1 MDASTRFET
10 AAVGALPVLSA
21 LMEQWGL
28 ARIIDEV
35 VPWDGDVPLGTLAE
49 LLVVNRVEKPEAM
62 YAVGEWA
69 VEAGVADY
77 YGLTAE
83 QLNDD
88 RLGRALERLA
98 EHAEAVQT
106 QLTLA
111 AVKRWRLDVSAIHY
125 DLSNVEFYGAF
136 AAAQAAMR
144 AETETGS
151 APDPGAGPSPTEWP
165 SVGRPAYGHTKSG
178 RRDVKQ
184 IQFGLNVTGDG
195 GVPLSHQPFDGN
207 TAEARTHVANLRRLR
222 RLLPHSRF
230 LYTAD
235 TKLDTP
241 ENLVAAVATGGQ
253 FLCGGAFT
261 QPLQERCRQV
271 RKQLRPIAYCPPS
284 HAKRPPEE
292 RDHYEG
298 FEDSEA
304 LTGAFEGRTIRSTYR
319 LIFIHS
325 SAKATQQAETRERHL
340 EKIGAAFALVQ
351 RNLGKYSFKTDAQ
364 IRNRLE
370 KARGWYREGKLVRY
384 TLTQRDGTFHLQWQL
399 DTAEL
404 KRWHQTEGIFVL
416 KTNLPKKHW
425 PLAAILAKYR
435 DQSKVERRFQGMK
448 GPLAVAPMF
457 LKNPE
462 RIAGLLFIVVMAV
475 TLLSLMER
483 QVRKSLKGKPIKGL
497 YPEGRE
503 TRTPTAARV
512 LRKFRRLTVVI
523 VKHRGEIHRRLCEL
537 SPLQRHLL
545 HLLGLGT
552 NDLRT
557 FKRRCGNGPP
567 KLSPAGCGT

>member
-1 MDASTRFET
+1 MDATTRFET

-21 LMEQWGL
+21 LLDQWGL
-28 ARIIDEV
+28 ARIVDEI

-62 YAVGEWA
+62 YAIGEWA
-69 VEAGVADY
+69 QEAGVADY

-98 EHAEAVQT
+98 AHAEAVQM

-111 AVKRWRLDVSAIHY
+111 AVKRWRLDTSEIHY
-125 DLSNVEFYGAF
+125 DLSNVEFFGAF
-136 AAAQAAMR
+136 AEAQAQMQAQ
-144 AETETGS
+144 TQTGS
-151 APDPGAGPSPTEWP
+151 APDPGEGPSPADWP
-165 SVGRPAYGHTKSG
+165 AVGRPAYGHTKSG

-261 QPLQERCRQV
+261 PALQERCRQV
-271 RKQLRPIAYCPPS
+271 RKQLRPIDYCPPS
-284 HAKRPPEE
+284 HAKRPPEQ
-292 RDHYEG
+292 RDRYEG
-298 FEDSEA
+298 FEVSEE
-304 LTGAFEGRTIRSTYR
+304 LTGTFEGRTIRSRYR

-325 SAKATQQAETRERHL
+325 SAKAKQQAETRERHL
-340 EKIGAAFALVQ
+340 DKIRAEFELVR

-370 KARGWYREGKLVRY
+370 KARGWYREGKLMQY
-384 TLTQRDGTFHLQWQL
+384 TLTQRDGTFALQWQL
-399 DTAEL
+399 DVAEL
-404 KRWHQTEGIFVL
+404 KRWQQTEGIFVL
-416 KTNLPKKHW
+416 KTNLSKKHW
-425 PLAAILAKYR
+425 PLKAILAKYR
-435 DQSKVERRFQGMK
+435 DQSKVERRFHGMK

-462 RIAGLLFIVVMAV
+462 RIAGLLFIVVLAV
-475 TLLSLMER
+475 TLLALLER
-483 QVRKSLKGKPIKGL
+483 QVRKRLQGKPIKGL
-497 YPEGRE
+497 YPEGRA

-523 VKHRGEIHRRLCEL
+523 VKHHGATYRRLCEL
-537 SPLQRHLL
+537 SPLQRRLL
-545 HLLGLGT
+545 HLLDLDT
-552 NDLRT
+552 NDLRS
-557 FKRRCGNGPP
+557 FKRRCATGPP
-567 KLSPAGCGT
+567 KLSPAGCGM